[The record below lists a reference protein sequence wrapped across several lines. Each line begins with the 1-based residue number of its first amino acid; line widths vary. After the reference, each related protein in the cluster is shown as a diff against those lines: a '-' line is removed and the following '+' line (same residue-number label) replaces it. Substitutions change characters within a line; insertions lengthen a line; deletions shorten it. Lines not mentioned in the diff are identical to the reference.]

1 MLGSAVCV
9 HYSISRPAGLHG
21 GLREEGGDG
30 AREGGAYQEEE
41 EEEAHEGTAG
51 CSRSRLGRRP
61 IGGGGGVV
69 FARRPCEDA
78 VLVLGVLQLMTAI
91 ASI

>member
-1 MLGSAVCV
+1 MYVLGSAACV

-41 EEEAHEGTAG
+41 EEAHEGTAG

-61 IGGGGGVV
+61 IGGV
-69 FARRPCEDA
+69 FARRPCQDA

-91 ASI
+91 ASIVFI